1 MTLPEGCYIV
11 YNDKFKEFYVLGR
24 CAVLTI
30 SFHEDKPLYEQ
41 LYNHIRNEIESGKIG
56 PGDKLPSKRA
66 LSAHLKISVVT
77 VETAYSLLSAEGYIY
92 SVPGS
97 GYYAERLPS
106 PFSGEKGHIAIPQ
119 KPAEREFRYDFRTN
133 RVDTELFPF
142 SVWARLSR
150 ELLSSGGAELLQS
163 CSGKGV
169 YTLRQAI
176 AEHLRSFRG
185 IEAQPEQIVIGAGGE
200 YLTGLLVQLLGR
212 DKVYGV
218 EEPGY
223 VKTHRVFSANC
234 HQVAPIALDSSGA
247 MPESLL
253 TQGVQVAH
261 LTPSHHFPLGTV
273 MPAARRHEILAWAS
287 TAEDR
292 FIIEDDYD
300 SDFRFSGKP
309 VPALQSLDCANRV
322 IYLNTFTKSLAP
334 SMRIG
339 YMVLPLNLLERFDE
353 KLGFY
358 ACTVP
363 VFEQLILA
371 EFMRRGHFERHI
383 NRMRKLYLKR
393 RDYFIKAL
401 GASRLSAVLE
411 IKSTNAGMHLLLS
424 SRCGLDEGEM
434 LARAAAEDV
443 RVYGLSEYYSF
454 GGCYTGPGSVIAGY
468 SGMSTE
474 QLDQGIAALERAWL

>member
-1 MTLPEGCYIV
+1 M
-11 YNDKFKEFYVLGR
+11 
-24 CAVLTI
+24 LTI
-30 SFHEDKPLYEQ
+30 SFHDQKPLYEQ
-41 LYNHIRNEIESGKIG
+41 LYNHIRNEIESGRIG

-77 VETAYSLLSAEGYIY
+77 VETAYSLLAAEGYIY

-97 GYYAERLPS
+97 GYYAERLPGPFRGKKS
-106 PFSGEKGHIAIPQ
+106 PIVIPQ
-119 KPAEREFRYDFRTN
+119 KPAEREYRYDFRTN
-133 RVDTELFPF
+133 QVDTELFPF

-150 ELLSSGGAELLQS
+150 EILSSGGAELLQT

-169 YTLRQAI
+169 YSLRQAI

-185 IEAQPEQIVIGAGGE
+185 IEAQPEQIVVGAGGE

-212 DKVYGV
+212 DKIYGV

-234 HQVAPIALDSSGA
+234 HKVVPIGLDGSGA
-247 MPESLL
+247 KPASLL
-253 TQGVQVAH
+253 EQGVQVAH

-273 MPAARRHEILAWAS
+273 MPATRRHEILSWAYD
-287 TAEDR
+287 AEDR

-322 IYLNTFTKSLAP
+322 VYLNTFTKSLAP

-339 YMVLPLNLLERFDE
+339 YMVVPLGLLDRFDE

-371 EFMRRGHFERHI
+371 EFIRRGHFERHI
-383 NRMRKLYLKR
+383 SRMRKRYLSR
-393 RDYFIKAL
+393 RDFFIKAL
-401 GASRLSAVLE
+401 ETSRLSEILE
-411 IKSTNAGMHLLLS
+411 VKSTNAGMHLLLR
-424 SRCGLDEGEM
+424 SRCGRSEKELLD
-434 LARAAAEDV
+434 RAAAEDV

-454 GGCYTGPGSVIAGY
+454 GGVYDGPGCVIAGY
-468 SGMSTE
+468 SGMSTQ
-474 QLDQGIAALERAWL
+474 QLAQGIAALERAWL

>member
-1 MTLPEGCYIV
+1 M
-11 YNDKFKEFYVLGR
+11 
-24 CAVLTI
+24 LTI
-30 SFHEDKPLYEQ
+30 SFHDQKPLYEQ

-77 VETAYSLLSAEGYIY
+77 VETAYSLLAAEGYIY

-97 GYYAERLPS
+97 GYYAERLPG
-106 PFSGEKGHIAIPQ
+106 PFGREKAPVVVPK
-119 KPAEREFRYDFRTN
+119 KPAAREYRYDFRTN
-133 RVDTELFPF
+133 QVDTELFPF

-150 ELLSSGGAELLQS
+150 EILSSGGAELLQA

-169 YTLRQAI
+169 YSLRQAI

-185 IEAQPEQIVIGAGGE
+185 VEAQPEQIVIGAGGE

-212 DKVYGV
+212 DKIYGV

-234 HQVAPIALDSSGA
+234 HKVVPIALDGSGA
-247 MPESLL
+247 KPESLL
-253 TQGVQVAH
+253 AQGIQVAH

-273 MPAARRHEILAWAS
+273 MPAARRHEILSWAG
-287 TAEDR
+287 AGEDR
-292 FIIEDDYD
+292 YIIEDDYD

-339 YMVLPLNLLERFDE
+339 YMLVPLGLLERFDE

-371 EFMRRGHFERHI
+371 EFIKRGHFERHI
-383 NRMRKLYLKR
+383 SRMRKLYLGR
-393 RDYFIKAL
+393 RDFFIKAL
-401 GASRLSAVLE
+401 EASPLSRILE
-411 IKSTNAGMHLLLS
+411 IKSTNAGMHLLLRS
-424 SRCGLDEGEM
+424 QNGLSEREL

-454 GGCYTGPGSVIAGY
+454 GGMYQGPGCVIAGY
-468 SGMSTE
+468 SGMNTQ
-474 QLDQGIAALERAWL
+474 QLAQGIAALERAWL

>member
-1 MTLPEGCYIV
+1 M
-11 YNDKFKEFYVLGR
+11 
-24 CAVLTI
+24 LTI
-30 SFHEDKPLYEQ
+30 SFLEDKPLYEQ

-66 LSAHLKISVVT
+66 LSAHLKVSVVT
-77 VETAYSLLSAEGYIY
+77 VETAYSLLAAEGYIY

-97 GYYAERLPS
+97 GYYAERLPG
-106 PFSGEKGHIAIPQ
+106 PFRGERNQALIPQ
-119 KPAEREFRYDFRTN
+119 KPAEREYRYDFRTN

-163 CSGKGV
+163 CNGKGV
-169 YTLRQAI
+169 YALRQAI

-185 IEAQPEQIVIGAGGE
+185 VEAQPEQIVIGAGGE

-223 VKTHRVFSANC
+223 VKTRRVFSANC
-234 HQVAPIALDSSGA
+234 HRVAPIALDGSGA
-247 MPESLL
+247 MPVSLL
-253 TQGVQVAH
+253 EQGIQVAH
-261 LTPSHHFPLGTV
+261 LTPSHHFPLGIV

-287 TAEDR
+287 AAEGR
-292 FIIEDDYD
+292 TIIEDDYD

-309 VPALQSLDCANRV
+309 VPALQSLDCDNRV

-371 EFMRRGHFERHI
+371 EFIQRGHFERHI
-383 NRMRKLYLKR
+383 SRMRKLYLKR
-393 RDYFIKAL
+393 RDFFVKAL
-401 GASRLSAVLE
+401 EASRLADMMEV
-411 IKSTNAGMHLLLS
+411 KSSNAGMHLLLS
-424 SRCGLDEGEM
+424 SRQGLGERE
-434 LARAAAEDV
+434 LVERAAQEDA

-454 GGCYTGPGSVIAGY
+454 GGSCTGPGSVIAGY

-474 QLDQGIAALERAWL
+474 QLTQGIAALERAWL

>member
-1 MTLPEGCYIV
+1 M
-11 YNDKFKEFYVLGR
+11 
-24 CAVLTI
+24 LTI
-30 SFHEDKPLYEQ
+30 SFREDKPLYEQ
-41 LYNHIRNEIESGKIG
+41 LYNHIRKEIESGKIG

-97 GYYAERLPS
+97 GYYAERLPG
-106 PFSGEKGHIAIPQ
+106 PIRGDRDRPVIPP
-119 KPAEREFRYDFRTN
+119 KPAQRQYSFDFRTN
-133 RVDTELFPF
+133 LVDTELFPF

-169 YTLRQAI
+169 YNLRQAI
-176 AEHLRSFRG
+176 ADHLRSFRG
-185 IEAQPEQIVIGAGGE
+185 VEAQPEQIVVGAGGE

-223 VKTHRVFSANC
+223 VKTRRIFSANC
-234 HQVAPIALDSSGA
+234 QKVVPIALDDSGA
-247 MPESLL
+247 MPESMQ

-261 LTPSHHFPLGTV
+261 LTPSHHFPLGIA
-273 MPAARRHEILAWAS
+273 MPAARRHEVLSWAS
-287 TAEDR
+287 AAEDR
-292 FIIEDDYD
+292 IIIEDDYD

-309 VPALQSLDCANRV
+309 VPALQSLDCADRV

-334 SMRIG
+334 SIRIG
-339 YMVLPLNLLERFDE
+339 YMVLPFSLLERFDE
-353 KLGFY
+353 NLGFY

-371 EFMRRGHFERHI
+371 EFIKRGHFERHI
-383 NRMRKLYLKR
+383 SRMKKLYLKR
-393 RDYFIKAL
+393 RDFLIKAL
-401 GASRLSAVLE
+401 ESSRLSE
-411 IKSTNAGMHLLLS
+411 IIQVKDTNAGMHLLLS
-424 SRCGLDEGEM
+424 SRCGLSERE
-434 LARAAAEDV
+434 LVERAASENV

-454 GGCYTGPGSVIAGY
+454 GGGYNEPGSVIAGY
-468 SGMSTE
+468 AGMSTE
-474 QLDQGIAALERAWL
+474 QLTRGIEALERAWL

>member
-1 MTLPEGCYIV
+1 M
-11 YNDKFKEFYVLGR
+11 
-24 CAVLTI
+24 LTI
-30 SFHEDKPLYEQ
+30 SFHDDKPLYEQ

-56 PGDKLPSKRA
+56 AGDKLPSKRA

-77 VETAYSLLSAEGYIY
+77 VETAYALLAAEGYIY

-97 GYYAERLPS
+97 GYYAERLPG
-106 PFSGEKGHIAIPQ
+106 PFRGERNSIVIPQ
-119 KPAEREFRYDFRTN
+119 RPAEREYRFDFRTN

-150 ELLSSGGAELLQS
+150 EILSSGGAELLQS

-169 YTLRQAI
+169 YSLRQAI
-176 AEHLRSFRG
+176 AEYLRSFRG
-185 IEAQPEQIVIGAGGE
+185 VEAQTEQIVIGAGGE
-200 YLTGLLVQLLGR
+200 YLTGLLVQMLGR

-223 VKTHRVFSANC
+223 AKTRRVFSANC
-234 HQVAPIALDSSGA
+234 HKVVPIALDGSGA
-247 MPESLL
+247 KPESLL
-253 TQGVQVAH
+253 AQGVQVAH

-273 MPAARRHEILAWAS
+273 MPAARRHEILSWAYS
-287 TAEDR
+287 AEDR
-292 FIIEDDYD
+292 YIIEDDYD

-309 VPALQSLDCANRV
+309 VPALQSLDYANRV
-322 IYLNTFTKSLAP
+322 VYLNTFTKSLAP

-339 YMVLPLNLLERFDE
+339 YMVIPLDLLDRFDE
-353 KLGFY
+353 RLGFY

-371 EFMRRGHFERHI
+371 EFIRRGHFERHI
-383 NRMRKLYLKR
+383 NRMRKLYLGR
-393 RDYFIKAL
+393 RDFFLKTL
-401 GASRLSAVLE
+401 EASRLSEILE
-411 IKSTNAGMHLLLS
+411 VQSTNAGMHLLLS
-424 SRCGLDEGEM
+424 SRCGLSERE
-434 LARAAAEDV
+434 LLERAAAEDV

-454 GGCYTGPGSVIAGY
+454 GGMYDGPGCVIAGY

-474 QLDQGIAALERAWL
+474 QLTQGIAALERAWL

>member
-1 MTLPEGCYIV
+1 M
-11 YNDKFKEFYVLGR
+11 
-24 CAVLTI
+24 LTI
-30 SFHEDKPLYEQ
+30 SFHDRKPLYEQ

-77 VETAYSLLSAEGYIY
+77 VETAYSLLAAEGYIY

-97 GYYAERLPS
+97 GYYTERLPG
-106 PFSGEKGHIAIPQ
+106 PFRGERSTIVIPQ
-119 KPAEREFRYDFRTN
+119 KPVEREYRYDFRTN
-133 RVDTELFPF
+133 QVDTELFPF

-150 ELLSSGGAELLQS
+150 EILSSGGAELLQT

-169 YTLRQAI
+169 YSLRQAI

-185 IEAQPEQIVIGAGGE
+185 IEAQPEQIVVGAGGE

-212 DKVYGV
+212 DKIYGV

-234 HQVAPIALDSSGA
+234 YKVVPIELDSSGA
-247 MPESLL
+247 KPESLL
-253 TQGVQVAH
+253 EQGVQVAH

-273 MPAARRHEILAWAS
+273 MPATRRHEILSWACD
-287 TAEDR
+287 AEDR
-292 FIIEDDYD
+292 YIIEDDYD

-322 IYLNTFTKSLAP
+322 VYLNTFTKSLAP

-339 YMVLPLNLLERFDE
+339 YMVVPLGLLDRFDE

-371 EFMRRGHFERHI
+371 EFIKRGHFERHI
-383 NRMRKLYLKR
+383 SRMRKLYLGR
-393 RDYFIKAL
+393 RDFFIKAL
-401 GASRLSAVLE
+401 ETSQLSRILE
-411 IKSTNAGMHLLLS
+411 IKSTNAGMHLLLR
-424 SRCGLDEGEM
+424 SRCGLRERALLD
-434 LARAAAEDV
+434 RAAAEDV

-454 GGCYTGPGSVIAGY
+454 GGVYDGLGCVIAGY
-468 SGMSTE
+468 SGMSTQ
-474 QLDQGIAALERAWL
+474 QLAQGIAALERAWL

>member
-1 MTLPEGCYIV
+1 M
-11 YNDKFKEFYVLGR
+11 
-24 CAVLTI
+24 LTI
-30 SFHEDKPLYEQ
+30 SFHDDKPLYVQ
-41 LYNHIRNEIESGKIG
+41 LYKHIRNEIESGKIG
-56 PGDKLPSKRA
+56 AGEKLPSKRA

-77 VETAYSLLSAEGYIY
+77 VESAYALLTAEGYIY

-97 GYYAERLPS
+97 GYYVERLPG
-106 PFSGEKGHIAIPQ
+106 PFRGEQNCAAVPP
-119 KPAEREFRYDFRTN
+119 KPAERKYRFDFRTN
-133 RVDTELFPF
+133 RVDAELFPF

-150 ELLSSGGAELLQS
+150 EILSSGRDELLQS

-169 YTLRQAI
+169 YALRQAI

-185 IEAQPEQIVIGAGGE
+185 VEAQAEQIVIGAGGE

-223 VKTHRVFSANC
+223 GKTRRVFSANC
-234 HQVAPIALDSSGA
+234 HKVLPIELDGSGA
-247 MPESLL
+247 RPESLL
-253 TQGVQVAH
+253 EQGIQVAH

-273 MPAARRHEILAWAS
+273 MPAARRHEILSWACS
-287 TAEDR
+287 AEDR
-292 FIIEDDYD
+292 YIIEDDYD

-309 VPALQSLDCANRV
+309 VPALQSLDCASRV
-322 IYLNTFTKSLAP
+322 VYLNTFTKSLAP

-339 YMVLPLNLLERFDE
+339 YMVIPLNLLERFEE

-371 EFMRRGHFERHI
+371 EFIRRGHFERHI
-383 NRMRKLYLKR
+383 NRMRKLYLGR
-393 RDYFIKAL
+393 RDFFIKAL
-401 GASRLSAVLE
+401 EASRLSEVLE
-411 IKSTNAGMHLLLS
+411 IQKTNAGMHLLLS
-424 SRCGLDEGEM
+424 SCCGLGERS
-434 LARAAAEDV
+434 LTQRAAAQDV

-454 GGCYTGPGSVIAGY
+454 GGMYDGPGCVIAGY
-468 SGMSTE
+468 SGMSRE
-474 QLDQGIAALERAWL
+474 QLAQGVAALERAWL

>member
-1 MTLPEGCYIV
+1 M
-11 YNDKFKEFYVLGR
+11 
-24 CAVLTI
+24 LTI
-30 SFHEDKPLYEQ
+30 SFHDDKPLYEQ

-56 PGDKLPSKRA
+56 AGNKLPSKRA

-77 VETAYSLLSAEGYIY
+77 VETAYALLAAEGYIY

-97 GYYAERLPS
+97 GYYAERLPG
-106 PFSGEKGHIAIPQ
+106 PFRGERNSIVIPQ
-119 KPAEREFRYDFRTN
+119 RPAEREYRFDFRTN

-150 ELLSSGGAELLQS
+150 EILSSGGAELLQS

-169 YTLRQAI
+169 YSLRQAI
-176 AEHLRSFRG
+176 AEYLRSFRG
-185 IEAQPEQIVIGAGGE
+185 VEAQTEQIVIGAGGE
-200 YLTGLLVQLLGR
+200 YLTGLLVQMLGR

-223 VKTHRVFSANC
+223 AKTRRVFSANC
-234 HQVAPIALDSSGA
+234 HKVVPIALDGSGA
-247 MPESLL
+247 KPESLL
-253 TQGVQVAH
+253 AQGVQVAH

-273 MPAARRHEILAWAS
+273 MPAARRHEILSWAYS
-287 TAEDR
+287 AEDR
-292 FIIEDDYD
+292 YIIEDDYD

-309 VPALQSLDCANRV
+309 VPALQSLDYANRV
-322 IYLNTFTKSLAP
+322 VYLNTFTKSLAP

-339 YMVLPLNLLERFDE
+339 YMVIPLDLLDRFDE
-353 KLGFY
+353 RLGFY

-371 EFMRRGHFERHI
+371 EFIRRGHFERHI
-383 NRMRKLYLKR
+383 NRMRKLYLGR
-393 RDYFIKAL
+393 RDFFLKTL
-401 GASRLSAVLE
+401 EASRLSEILE
-411 IKSTNAGMHLLLS
+411 VQSTNAGMHLLLS
-424 SRCGLDEGEM
+424 SRCGLGERE
-434 LARAAAEDV
+434 LLERAAAEDV

-454 GGCYTGPGSVIAGY
+454 GGMYDGPGCVIAGY

-474 QLDQGIAALERAWL
+474 QLTQGIAALERAWL

>member
-1 MTLPEGCYIV
+1 M
-11 YNDKFKEFYVLGR
+11 
-24 CAVLTI
+24 LTI
-30 SFHEDKPLYEQ
+30 SFHDQKPLYEQ

-77 VETAYSLLSAEGYIY
+77 VETAYSLLAAEGYIY

-97 GYYAERLPS
+97 GYYAERLPG
-106 PFSGEKGHIAIPQ
+106 PFGREKAPVVVPK
-119 KPAEREFRYDFRTN
+119 KPAAREYRYDFRTN
-133 RVDTELFPF
+133 QVDTELFPF

-150 ELLSSGGAELLQS
+150 EILSSGGAELLQA

-169 YTLRQAI
+169 FSLRQAI

-185 IEAQPEQIVIGAGGE
+185 VEAQPEQIVIGAGGE

-212 DKVYGV
+212 DKIYGV

-234 HQVAPIALDSSGA
+234 HKVVPIALDGSGA
-247 MPESLL
+247 KPESLL
-253 TQGVQVAH
+253 AQGIQVAH

-273 MPAARRHEILAWAS
+273 MPAARRHEILSWAG
-287 TAEDR
+287 AGEDR
-292 FIIEDDYD
+292 YIIEDDYD

-339 YMVLPLNLLERFDE
+339 YMLVPLGLLERFDE

-371 EFMRRGHFERHI
+371 EFIKRGHFERHI
-383 NRMRKLYLKR
+383 SRMRKLYLGR
-393 RDYFIKAL
+393 RDFFIKAL
-401 GASRLSAVLE
+401 ETSQLSRILE
-411 IKSTNAGMHLLLS
+411 IKSTNAGMHLLLRS
-424 SRCGLDEGEM
+424 QNGLSEREL

-454 GGCYTGPGSVIAGY
+454 GGMYQGPGCVIAGY
-468 SGMSTE
+468 SGMNTQ
-474 QLDQGIAALERAWL
+474 QLAQGIAALERAWL

>member
-1 MTLPEGCYIV
+1 M
-11 YNDKFKEFYVLGR
+11 
-24 CAVLTI
+24 LTI
-30 SFHEDKPLYEQ
+30 SFHDDKPLYEQ

-56 PGDKLPSKRA
+56 AGNKLPSKRA

-77 VETAYSLLSAEGYIY
+77 VETAYALLAAEGYIY

-97 GYYAERLPS
+97 GYYAERLPG
-106 PFSGEKGHIAIPQ
+106 PFRGERNSIVIPQ
-119 KPAEREFRYDFRTN
+119 RPAEREYRFDFRTN

-150 ELLSSGGAELLQS
+150 EILSSGGAELLQS

-169 YTLRQAI
+169 YSLRQAI
-176 AEHLRSFRG
+176 AEYLRSFRG
-185 IEAQPEQIVIGAGGE
+185 VEAQTEQIVIGAGGE
-200 YLTGLLVQLLGR
+200 YLTGLLVQMLGR

-223 VKTHRVFSANC
+223 AKTRRVFSANC
-234 HQVAPIALDSSGA
+234 HKVVPIALDGSGA
-247 MPESLL
+247 KPESLL
-253 TQGVQVAH
+253 AQGVQVAH

-273 MPAARRHEILAWAS
+273 MPAARRHEILSWAYS
-287 TAEDR
+287 AEDR
-292 FIIEDDYD
+292 YIIEDDYD

-309 VPALQSLDCANRV
+309 VPALQSLDYANRV
-322 IYLNTFTKSLAP
+322 VYLNTFTKSLAP

-339 YMVLPLNLLERFDE
+339 YMVVPLGLLDRFDE

-371 EFMRRGHFERHI
+371 EFIRRGHFERHI
-383 NRMRKLYLKR
+383 SRMRKRYLSR
-393 RDYFIKAL
+393 RDFFIKAL
-401 GASRLSAVLE
+401 ETSRLSEILE
-411 IKSTNAGMHLLLS
+411 VKSTNAGMHLLLR
-424 SRCGLDEGEM
+424 SRCGRSEKELLD
-434 LARAAAEDV
+434 RAAAEDV

-454 GGCYTGPGSVIAGY
+454 GGVYDGPACVIAGY
-468 SGMSTE
+468 SGMSTQ
-474 QLDQGIAALERAWL
+474 QLAQGIAALERAWL

>member
-1 MTLPEGCYIV
+1 M
-11 YNDKFKEFYVLGR
+11 
-24 CAVLTI
+24 LTI
-30 SFHEDKPLYEQ
+30 SFRDDKPLYEQ
-41 LYNHIRNEIESGKIG
+41 LYNHIRTEIESGRIG
-56 PGDKLPSKRA
+56 PGDRLPSKRA

-97 GYYAERLPS
+97 GYYAERLLVSAP
-106 PFSGEKGHIAIPQ
+106 GEKSSIAIPQ
-119 KPAEREFRYDFRTN
+119 RLAEREYRFDFRTN

-150 ELLSSGGAELLQS
+150 EILSSGGAELLQS

-169 YTLRQAI
+169 YGLRQAI

-185 IEAQPEQIVIGAGGE
+185 VEAQPEQIVIGAGGE

-223 VKTHRVFSANC
+223 VKTRRVFSANC
-234 HQVAPIALDSSGA
+234 HKVAPIALDSSGA
-247 MPESLL
+247 MPESLMR
-253 TQGVQVAH
+253 QEIQVAH

-273 MPAARRHEILAWAS
+273 MPATRRHEILSWACEG
-287 TAEDR
+287 EDR

-309 VPALQSLDCANRV
+309 VPALQSLDCADRV
-322 IYLNTFTKSLAP
+322 VYLNTFTKSLAP

-339 YMVLPLNLLERFDE
+339 YMVLPFNLLERFDE

-371 EFMRRGHFERHI
+371 EFMKRGHFERHI
-383 NRMRKLYLKR
+383 SRMRRLYLSR
-393 RDYFIKAL
+393 RDFFVKAL
-401 GASRLSAVLE
+401 EASRLSDALE
-411 IKSTNAGMHLLLS
+411 VKSTNAGMHLLLS
-424 SRCGLDEGEM
+424 SRHGLSERELVD
-434 LARAAAEDV
+434 RAAAKDA

-454 GGCYTGPGSVIAGY
+454 GGSYTGPGSVVAGY
-468 SGMSTE
+468 SGMSAE
-474 QLDQGIAALERAWL
+474 QLAQGISALESAWL

>member
-1 MTLPEGCYIV
+1 M
-11 YNDKFKEFYVLGR
+11 
-24 CAVLTI
+24 LTI
-30 SFHEDKPLYEQ
+30 SFHDDKPLYEQ

-56 PGDKLPSKRA
+56 AGNKLPSKRA

-77 VETAYSLLSAEGYIY
+77 VETAYALLAAEGYIY

-97 GYYAERLPS
+97 GYYAERLPG
-106 PFSGEKGHIAIPQ
+106 PFRGERNSIVIPQ
-119 KPAEREFRYDFRTN
+119 RPAEREYRFDFRTN

-150 ELLSSGGAELLQS
+150 EILSSGGAELLQS

-169 YTLRQAI
+169 YSLRQAI
-176 AEHLRSFRG
+176 AEYLRSFRG
-185 IEAQPEQIVIGAGGE
+185 VEAQTEQIVIGAGGE
-200 YLTGLLVQLLGR
+200 YLTGLLVQMLGR

-223 VKTHRVFSANC
+223 AKTRRVFSANC
-234 HQVAPIALDSSGA
+234 HKVVPIALDGSGA
-247 MPESLL
+247 KPESLL
-253 TQGVQVAH
+253 AQGVQVAH

-273 MPAARRHEILAWAS
+273 MPAARRHEILSWAYS
-287 TAEDR
+287 AEDR
-292 FIIEDDYD
+292 YIIEDDYD

-309 VPALQSLDCANRV
+309 VPALQSLDYANRV
-322 IYLNTFTKSLAP
+322 VYLNTFTKSLAP

-339 YMVLPLNLLERFDE
+339 YMVIPLDLLDRFDE
-353 KLGFY
+353 RLGFY

-371 EFMRRGHFERHI
+371 EFIRRGHFERHI
-383 NRMRKLYLKR
+383 NRMRKLYLGR
-393 RDYFIKAL
+393 RDFFLKTL
-401 GASRLSAVLE
+401 EASRLSEILE
-411 IKSTNAGMHLLLS
+411 VQSTNAGMHLLLS
-424 SRCGLDEGEM
+424 SRCGLSERE
-434 LARAAAEDV
+434 LLERAAAEDV

-454 GGCYTGPGSVIAGY
+454 GGMYDGPGCVIAGY

-474 QLDQGIAALERAWL
+474 QLTQGIAALERAWL

>member
-1 MTLPEGCYIV
+1 M
-11 YNDKFKEFYVLGR
+11 
-24 CAVLTI
+24 LTI
-30 SFHEDKPLYEQ
+30 SFHDQKPLYEQ

-77 VETAYSLLSAEGYIY
+77 VETAYSLLAAEGYIY

-97 GYYAERLPS
+97 GYYAERLPGPFRGKNS
-106 PFSGEKGHIAIPQ
+106 PIVIPQ
-119 KPAEREFRYDFRTN
+119 KPAEREYRYDFRTN
-133 RVDTELFPF
+133 QVDTELFPF

-150 ELLSSGGAELLQS
+150 EILSSGGAELLQT

-169 YTLRQAI
+169 YSLRQAI

-185 IEAQPEQIVIGAGGE
+185 IEAQPEQIVVGAGGE

-212 DKVYGV
+212 DKIYGV

-234 HQVAPIALDSSGA
+234 HKVVPIGLDGSGA
-247 MPESLL
+247 KPASLL
-253 TQGVQVAH
+253 EQGVQVAH

-273 MPAARRHEILAWAS
+273 MPATRRHEILSWAYD
-287 TAEDR
+287 AEDR

-322 IYLNTFTKSLAP
+322 VYLNTFTKSLAP

-339 YMVLPLNLLERFDE
+339 YMVVPLGLLDRFDE

-371 EFMRRGHFERHI
+371 EFIRRGHFERHI
-383 NRMRKLYLKR
+383 SRMRKRYLSR
-393 RDYFIKAL
+393 RDFFIKAL
-401 GASRLSAVLE
+401 ETSRLSEILE
-411 IKSTNAGMHLLLS
+411 VKSTNAGMHLLLR
-424 SRCGLDEGEM
+424 SRCGLSERELLD
-434 LARAAAEDV
+434 RAAAEDV

-454 GGCYTGPGSVIAGY
+454 GGVYDGPGGVIAGY
-468 SGMSTE
+468 SGMSTQ
-474 QLDQGIAALERAWL
+474 QLAQGIAALERAWL